1 MHVVV
6 PEDPAE
12 AESSRSCGS
21 RESSN
26 VNLSDQEQTQTEGGD
41 LELRPPKSLAGLQKD
56 IKNKLVKG
64 VVEMATRAMIEQHKK
79 EEAERQEK
87 HDAEC

>member
-26 VNLSDQEQTQTEGGD
+26 VNLSDQEGGD
-41 LELRPPKSLAGLQKD
+41 LELQPPKSLGELQKD

-79 EEAERQEK
+79 EEAKRQEK